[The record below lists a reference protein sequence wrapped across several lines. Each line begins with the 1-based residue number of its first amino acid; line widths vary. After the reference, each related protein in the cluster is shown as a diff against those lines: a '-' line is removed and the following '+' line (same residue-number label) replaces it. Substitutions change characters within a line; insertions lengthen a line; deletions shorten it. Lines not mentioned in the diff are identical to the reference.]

1 MTVNNSTV
9 NMLDSIIRINDDIYL
24 PISDMTI
31 VYNIKVDY
39 IESTNR
45 VVIDKLSTG
54 MIKAI
59 AVKDTDIKYRPRGL
73 SKDVGTLKQGQTV
86 NCFYTTSKGWRQIRT
101 LDGIIGYVKANK
113 LGDEYIIR
121 QDMIEKN
128 ETIKIDRNSYNNNH
142 FEISDNNGTKKVLVK
157 NVFNIKQDKIEV
169 TEKTDSNG
177 ENDKIWVS
185 LDNKSLGT
193 QTNEIL
199 QDSKERTNL
208 IDMIVKEAIE
218 NDINGISIDFTNIQ
232 DKDNMI
238 RFVIEITPKLRE
250 IGVSTCIVL
259 NENMEEQDYTSIV
272 DYIVE

>member
-218 NDINGISIDFTNIQ
+218 NSINGISIDFTNIQ